1 MQDCTGH
8 FRGYEEKLAFLDS
21 LDGALISAGAA
32 GNADI
37 SVDNVLAF
45 ALGNSLNGAL
55 IGAGAAGDTSVS
67 DNVCHDFYLHNN
79 LVCVSR
85 YICNVVSL

>member
-1 MQDCTGH
+1 MACARAQANL
-8 FRGYEEKLAFLDS
+8 RAYEENGRLAFLDS
-21 LDGALISAGAA
+21 LGGALISAGAA

-55 IGAGAAGDTSVS
+55 VGAGAAGNTSVS
-67 DNVCHDFYLHNN
+67 DNVCHDIYLHNSC
-79 LVCVSR
+79 LGFT
-85 YICNVVSL
+85 LELT

>member
-1 MQDCTGH
+1 M
-8 FRGYEEKLAFLDS
+8 ELLFLDS
-21 LDGALISAGAA
+21 FGGALISASAA

-55 IGAGAAGDTSVS
+55 VGAGAASNTSVS
-67 DNVCHDFYLHNN
+67 NNECHDIYLHKI
-79 LVCVSR
+79 LFVSR
-85 YICNVVSL
+85 YVFNVVSL